1 MSHTSRTA
9 FYGCAFFAC
18 AMALSAMASP
28 ARAEDTDL
36 ARGQYLV
43 NLLGCGRWHT
53 EGYLTGDEATGAF
66 LAGSQLGIAYTAYS
80 EDESNPGI
88 VFPSNLTGDDET
100 GLGKWSEEEVAQA
113 ITTGIVKGPGHERL
127 IVMPWPN
134 YNALTRS
141 DLQAIA
147 RFLKALPAVA
157 NPIPEAIP
165 EGAPID
171 RPYVR
176 FGAYEFH
183 PHRRAEPAP

>member
-1 MSHTSRTA
+1 
-9 FYGCAFFAC
+9 
-18 AMALSAMASP
+18 MAGP
-28 ARAEDTDL
+28 ARADDPDL

-43 NLLGCGRWHT
+43 NLLGCGRCHT
-53 EGYLTGDEATGAF
+53 AGYLTGSEATGAF

-80 EDESNPGI
+80 EDERNPGI

-100 GLGKWSEEEVAQA
+100 GLGKWTEQEVVQA
-113 ITTGIVKGPGHERL
+113 MTRGIVRGPGHERL

-141 DLQAIA
+141 DVTAIA
-147 RFLKALPAVA
+147 RFLKALPAVT
-157 NPIPEAIP
+157 NSIPEAIP

-176 FGAYEFH
+176 FGVYEFH
-183 PHRRAEPAP
+183 PHRPADPVQ